1 MPSTAPTSPIRSS
14 TAASRCVGCQLLVLA
29 QPLHLVHHRVLRL
42 LLPVEQEHVL
52 PEVGQV
58 RVGLDAL
65 AVVQLREQFDV
76 ERQPEHR
83 PRRRTEH
90 RLRDVVGL
98 RQELVA
104 GRHALA
110 RHLLEAAEH
119 LLVLQFLVGE
129 AHEGFERDLVAEPVL
144 PAHLEDLG
152 ADEALDQ
159 AEDVGV
165 GAALDLAEVALLQGS
180 SGRPV
185 RSPSTGRPAGTSCR
199 SRSGVRGRR
208 PCRCPSGRA
217 WRPRRTSHSGWC
229 RRHGC

>member
-14 TAASRCVGCQLLVLA
+14 TAASRCVGRQLLVLA

-42 LLPVEQEHVL
+42 FLPVEQEHVL
-52 PEVGQV
+52 PQVGQV
-58 RVGLDAL
+58 RVRLDAF
-65 AVVQLREQFDV
+65 AVVHLREQFDV

-90 RLRDVVGL
+90 RRRDVVGL

-110 RHLLEAAEH
+110 RQLLQAAEH

-129 AHEGFERDLVAEPVL
+129 AHQGFQRDLVAEPVL
-144 PAHLEDLG
+144 AAHLEDLG

-159 AEDVGV
+159 PEDVGV
-165 GAALDLAEVALLQGS
+165 GAALDLRHRSASRRREERQF
-180 SGRPV
+180 V
-185 RSPSTGRPAGTSCR
+185 RPSTGRPAGTSCR
-199 SRSGVRGRR
+199 SRSRR
-208 PCRCPSGRA
+208 P
-217 WRPRRTSHSGWC
+217 RTTSLSMSQRTRLETSTHLA
-229 RRHGC
+229 